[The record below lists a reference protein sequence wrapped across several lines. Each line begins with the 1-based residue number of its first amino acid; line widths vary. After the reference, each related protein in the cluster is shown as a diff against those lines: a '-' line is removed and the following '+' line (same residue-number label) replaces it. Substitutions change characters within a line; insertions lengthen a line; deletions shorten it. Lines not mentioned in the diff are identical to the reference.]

1 MVQRYKKNCTSASF
15 MLTKCAISL
24 NSAKIYIKL
33 TFSVPSNLHK
43 SFFFRTFAA
52 GKCCIMRNI
61 IITTLVMLFVLSG
74 CSPRQE
80 QYRIGVSQCLDDAWR
95 QKMNY
100 EMERELLLHPD
111 MTLSR
116 RIAYGSNEL
125 QCAQIDSFIRER
137 VDLLIVSPNE
147 AEQVKPAVTRAYRAG
162 IPVIVADRRVT
173 GDEWTAF
180 IGGDNYKVGLLM
192 AQWVLDKLKTSNLK
206 LQTSNSQTRGAAS
219 KPFVV
224 LEVAGLPG
232 STPATLRHKGM
243 MDGIEEAIPKAH
255 IVLESVMGRWYKENA
270 YEAVSDYLE
279 THPLPDVIVAHNDLM
294 AIGAADAVTRNL
306 SPVTHSPLS
315 IPIMGVD
322 GIQPGLQ
329 AIVEGKIECSA
340 TYSSRGDMVI
350 DAAARILHNE
360 PYVRDTVLETTLVDR
375 IAAYPMLKQ
384 DEAINRDLETFHVM
398 QVRLDNKWRLLQLD
412 RNILV
417 CCVCFF
423 FLLFVVSLSFILFNQ
438 QKMQKEIRRDILP
451 QLEEVQEAI
460 QLSKKDEAFAE
471 RLRQVVD
478 DYLKDPNLTVEFL
491 GSKLQLSRTQLFR
504 RVKAVAGKGPLD
516 YIRERRLARADE
528 LLRTTDMTIQ
538 QVALELGFSSPGYF
552 TKCYKEYFGHL
563 PSAR

>member
-1 MVQRYKKNCTSASF
+1 MKRRIIAIIVACVTMSLCLF
-15 MLTKCAISL
+15 MTGC
-24 NSAKIYIKL
+24 NS
-33 TFSVPSNLHK
+33 
-43 SFFFRTFAA
+43 RT
-52 GKCCIMRNI
+52 
-61 IITTLVMLFVLSG
+61 
-74 CSPRQE
+74 P

-111 MTLSR
+111 MSLSR

-125 QCAQIDSFIRER
+125 QCAQIDSFIKER

-147 AEQVKPAVTRAYRAG
+147 AKQVQPAVTRAYRAG
-162 IPVIVADRRVT
+162 IPVIVADRRVP

-180 IGGDNYKVGLLM
+180 IGGDNYKVGQLM
-192 AQWVLDKLKTSNLK
+192 AQWVIGKASDKGSKAK
-206 LQTSNSQTRGAAS
+206 G

-232 STPATLRHKGM
+232 STPATLRHRGM
-243 MDGIEEAIPKAH
+243 MEGIEEAKGEG
-255 IVLESVMGRWYKENA
+255 LEAKVEVQSVMGSWYKENA
-270 YEAVSDYLE
+270 YEVVSEYLE

-294 AIGAADAVTRNL
+294 AIGAAEAVTRNP

-322 GIQPGLQ
+322 GIHPGLQ
-329 AIVEGKIECSA
+329 AIVDGKIECSA
-340 TYSSRGDMVI
+340 TYSSRGDMII
-350 DAAARILHNE
+350 DAAARILHKE
-360 PYVRDTVLETTLVDR
+360 SYVHDTVLETTLMD
-375 IAAYPMLKQ
+375 ITAAYPMLKQ
-384 DEAINRDLETFHVM
+384 DEDITRDLETLHLF
-398 QVRLDNKWRLLQLD
+398 QTQTESKWRQLRYDKTLLITWL
-412 RNILV
+412 IVSIAL
-417 CCVCFF
+417 
-423 FLLFVVSLSFILFNQ
+423 FLLAAGYIIANQVKLQ
-438 QKMQKEIRRDILP
+438 QKIKQEILP
-451 QLEEVQEAI
+451 QLEDMQEAI

-478 DYLKDPNLTVEFL
+478 DYLTDPNLTVEFL

-516 YIRERRLARADE
+516 YIRERRLIRADE

-538 QVALELGFSSPGYF
+538 QVALELCFSSPGYF

>member
-1 MVQRYKKNCTSASF
+1 
-15 MLTKCAISL
+15 
-24 NSAKIYIKL
+24 
-33 TFSVPSNLHK
+33 
-43 SFFFRTFAA
+43 
-52 GKCCIMRNI
+52 MRNI
-61 IITTLVMLFVLSG
+61 IVSIVMLCLLMTG
-74 CSPRQE
+74 CNLRTP

-125 QCAQIDSFIRER
+125 QCAQIDSFIKER

-147 AEQVKPAVTRAYRAG
+147 AKQVQPAVTRAYRAG
-162 IPVIVADRRVT
+162 IPVIVADRRVP

-180 IGGDNYKVGLLM
+180 IGGDNYKVGRLM
-192 AQWVLDKLKTSNLK
+192 AQWVIGKASDKGSKAK
-206 LQTSNSQTRGAAS
+206 R

-243 MDGIEEAIPKAH
+243 MEGIEEAKGEG
-255 IVLESVMGRWYKENA
+255 LEAKVEVQSVMGSWYKENA
-270 YEAVSDYLE
+270 YEVVSAYLE

-294 AIGAADAVTRNL
+294 AIGAAEAAGGV
-306 SPVTHSPLS
+306 
-315 IPIMGVD
+315 PIMGVD
-322 GIQPGLQ
+322 GIHPGLQ
-329 AIVEGKIECSA
+329 AIVDGKIECSA
-340 TYSSRGDMVI
+340 TYSSRGDMII
-350 DAAARILHNE
+350 DAAARILHKE
-360 PYVRDTVLETTLVDR
+360 SYVRDTVLETALVD
-375 IAAYPMLKQ
+375 ITAAKPMLKQ
-384 DEAINRDLETFHVM
+384 DEAITRDLETFHVM

-423 FLLFVVSLSFILFNQ
+423 FLQ

-478 DYLKDPNLTVEFL
+478 DYLKDPNLNVEFL
-491 GSKLQLSRTQLFR
+491 GGKLQLSRTQLFR

-516 YIRERRLARADE
+516 YIRERRLLRADE

-538 QVALELGFSSPGYF
+538 QVALELCFSSPGYF

>member
-1 MVQRYKKNCTSASF
+1 
-15 MLTKCAISL
+15 
-24 NSAKIYIKL
+24 
-33 TFSVPSNLHK
+33 
-43 SFFFRTFAA
+43 
-52 GKCCIMRNI
+52 MRNI
-61 IITTLVMLFVLSG
+61 IVSVVALCMLMTG
-74 CSPRQE
+74 CNSRTP

-147 AEQVKPAVTRAYRAG
+147 AEQVQPAVTRAYRAG
-162 IPVIVADRRVT
+162 IPVIVADRRVP

-180 IGGDNYKVGLLM
+180 IGGDNYKVGRLM
-192 AQWVLDKLKTSNLK
+192 AQWVIGKASDKGSKAK
-206 LQTSNSQTRGAAS
+206 R

-243 MDGIEEAIPKAH
+243 MEGIEEAKGE
-255 IVLESVMGRWYKENA
+255 VLEAKVEVQSVMGRWYQENA
-270 YEAVSDYLE
+270 YEVVFAYLE
-279 THPLPDVIVAHNDLM
+279 NHPLPDVIVAHNDLM
-294 AIGAADAVTRNL
+294 AIGAAEAVAYYQTSHLKSQRY
-306 SPVTHSPLS
+306 V
-315 IPIMGVD
+315 PIMGVD
-322 GIQPGLQ
+322 GIHPGLQ
-329 AIVEGKIECSA
+329 AIVDGKIECSA

-350 DAAARILHNE
+350 DAAARILHDE

-384 DEAINRDLETFHVM
+384 DEAITRDLETLHIV
-398 QVRLDNKWRLLQLD
+398 QTQSEIKWKQLRFD
-412 RNILV
+412 RFVLV
-417 CCVCFF
+417 
-423 FLLFVVSLSFILFNQ
+423 LFVVFFFILFLITLSYIFIKQ
-438 QKMQKEIRRDILP
+438 RKIQTEIKHDIIP
-451 QLEEVQEAI
+451 QLENMQEAI
-460 QLSKKDEAFAE
+460 LLSKKDEAFAE

-478 DYLKDPNLTVEFL
+478 DYLKDPNLNVEFL
-491 GSKLQLSRTQLFR
+491 GGKLQLSRTQLFR

-516 YIRERRLARADE
+516 YIRERRLLRADE

-538 QVALELGFSSPGYF
+538 QVALELCFSSPGYF

>member
-1 MVQRYKKNCTSASF
+1 MKRRIIAIIVACVTMSF
-15 MLTKCAISL
+15 CLLMTGC
-24 NSAKIYIKL
+24 NSH
-33 TFSVPSNLHK
+33 TP
-43 SFFFRTFAA
+43 
-52 GKCCIMRNI
+52 
-61 IITTLVMLFVLSG
+61 
-74 CSPRQE
+74 

-111 MTLSR
+111 MTRSR

-125 QCAQIDSFIRER
+125 QCAQIDSFIKER

-147 AEQVKPAVTRAYRAG
+147 AEQVQPAVTKAYRAG
-162 IPVIVADRRVT
+162 IPVIVADRRVP

-180 IGGDNYKVGLLM
+180 IGGDNYKVGQLM
-192 AQWVLDKLKTSNLK
+192 AQWVIGKAKEYGVK
-206 LQTSNSQTRGAAS
+206 AKG

-243 MDGIEEAIPKAH
+243 MEGVEEADTKGR
-255 IVLESVMGRWYKENA
+255 IVVESVMGSWYKENA
-270 YEAVSDYLE
+270 HEVVSEYLE

-294 AIGAADAVTRNL
+294 AIGAAEAVTRNP
-306 SPVTHSPLS
+306 SPVTNSPLS

-322 GIQPGLQ
+322 GIHPGLQ
-329 AIVEGKIECSA
+329 AIVDGKIECSA
-340 TYSSRGDMVI
+340 TYSSRGDMII
-350 DAAARILHNE
+350 DAAARIIHNE
-360 PYVRDTVLETTLVDR
+360 PYVRDTVLETTLVD
-375 IAAYPMLKQ
+375 ITAAYPMLKQ
-384 DEAINRDLETFHVM
+384 DEDITRDLETLHIV
-398 QVRLDNKWRLLQLD
+398 QTQSESKWKQLRFD
-412 RNILV
+412 RFVLT
-417 CCVCFF
+417 
-423 FLLFVVSLSFILFNQ
+423 LFVVFFFILFVITLGYVFIKQ
-438 QKMQKEIRRDILP
+438 RKIQKEIKHDIIP
-451 QLEEVQEAI
+451 QLEGMQEAI

-478 DYLKDPNLTVEFL
+478 DYLTDPNLTVEFL

-516 YIRERRLARADE
+516 YIRERRLIRADE

-538 QVALELGFSSPGYF
+538 QVALELCFSSPGYF

>member
-1 MVQRYKKNCTSASF
+1 MKRRII
-15 MLTKCAISL
+15 AIIVACVTMSL
-24 NSAKIYIKL
+24 CLLMTGCNS
-33 TFSVPSNLHK
+33 
-43 SFFFRTFAA
+43 RT
-52 GKCCIMRNI
+52 
-61 IITTLVMLFVLSG
+61 
-74 CSPRQE
+74 P

-111 MTLSR
+111 MSLSR

-125 QCAQIDSFIRER
+125 QCAQIDSFIKER

-147 AEQVKPAVTRAYRAG
+147 AKQVQPAVTRAYRAG
-162 IPVIVADRRVT
+162 IPVIVADRRVP

-180 IGGDNYKVGLLM
+180 IGGDNYKVGQLM
-192 AQWVLDKLKTSNLK
+192 AQWVIGKASDKGSKAK
-206 LQTSNSQTRGAAS
+206 G

-232 STPATLRHKGM
+232 STPATLRHRGM
-243 MDGIEEAIPKAH
+243 MEGIEEAKGEG
-255 IVLESVMGRWYKENA
+255 LEAKVEVQSVMGSWYKENA
-270 YEAVSDYLE
+270 YEVVSEYLE

-294 AIGAADAVTRNL
+294 AIGAAEAVTRNP

-322 GIQPGLQ
+322 GIHPGLQ
-329 AIVEGKIECSA
+329 AIVDGKIECSA
-340 TYSSRGDMVI
+340 TYSSRGDMII
-350 DAAARILHNE
+350 DAAARILRKE
-360 PYVRDTVLETTLVDR
+360 SYVHDTVLETTLVD
-375 IAAYPMLKQ
+375 ITAAYPMLKQ
-384 DEAINRDLETFHVM
+384 DEDITRDLETLHLF
-398 QVRLDNKWRLLQLD
+398 QTQTESKWRQLRYDKTLLITWL
-412 RNILV
+412 IVSIAL
-417 CCVCFF
+417 
-423 FLLFVVSLSFILFNQ
+423 FLLAAGYIIANQVKLQ
-438 QKMQKEIRRDILP
+438 QKIKQEILP
-451 QLEEVQEAI
+451 QLEDMQEAI

-478 DYLKDPNLTVEFL
+478 DYLTDPTLNVEFL

-516 YIRERRLARADE
+516 YIRERRLIRADE

-538 QVALELGFSSPGYF
+538 QVALELCFSSPGYF

-563 PSAR
+563 PSMR

>member
-1 MVQRYKKNCTSASF
+1 
-15 MLTKCAISL
+15 
-24 NSAKIYIKL
+24 
-33 TFSVPSNLHK
+33 
-43 SFFFRTFAA
+43 
-52 GKCCIMRNI
+52 MRNI
-61 IITTLVMLFVLSG
+61 IVSIVMLCLLMTG
-74 CSPRQE
+74 CNSRTP

-125 QCAQIDSFIRER
+125 QCAQIDSFIKER

-147 AEQVKPAVTRAYRAG
+147 AKQVQPAVTRAYRAG
-162 IPVIVADRRVT
+162 IPVIVADRRVP

-180 IGGDNYKVGLLM
+180 IGGDNYKVGRLM
-192 AQWVLDKLKTSNLK
+192 AQWVIGKASDKGSKAK
-206 LQTSNSQTRGAAS
+206 R

-243 MDGIEEAIPKAH
+243 MEGIEEAKGEG
-255 IVLESVMGRWYKENA
+255 LEAKVEVQSVMGSWYKENA
-270 YEAVSDYLE
+270 YEVVSAYLE

-294 AIGAADAVTRNL
+294 AIGAAEAAGGV
-306 SPVTHSPLS
+306 
-315 IPIMGVD
+315 PIMGVD
-322 GIQPGLQ
+322 GIHPGLQ
-329 AIVEGKIECSA
+329 AIVDGKIECSA
-340 TYSSRGDMVI
+340 TYSSRGDMII
-350 DAAARILHNE
+350 DAAARILHKE
-360 PYVRDTVLETTLVDR
+360 SYVRDTVLETALVD
-375 IAAYPMLKQ
+375 ITAAKPMLKQ
-384 DEAINRDLETFHVM
+384 DEAITRDLETFHVM

-460 QLSKKDEAFAE
+460 QLSKKDEAFVE

-478 DYLKDPNLTVEFL
+478 DYLKDPNLNVEFL
-491 GSKLQLSRTQLFR
+491 SSKLQLSRTQLFR

-516 YIRERRLARADE
+516 YIRERRLIRADE

-538 QVALELGFSSPGYF
+538 QVALELCFSSPGYF

-563 PSAR
+563 PSVR

>member
-1 MVQRYKKNCTSASF
+1 MKRRIIAIIVACVTMSLCLF
-15 MLTKCAISL
+15 MTGC
-24 NSAKIYIKL
+24 N
-33 TFSVPSNLHK
+33 T
-43 SFFFRTFAA
+43 RT
-52 GKCCIMRNI
+52 
-61 IITTLVMLFVLSG
+61 
-74 CSPRQE
+74 P

-111 MTLSR
+111 MSLSR

-125 QCAQIDSFIRER
+125 QCAQIDSFIKER

-147 AEQVKPAVTRAYRAG
+147 AKQVQPAVTRAYRAG
-162 IPVIVADRRVT
+162 IPVIVADRRVP

-180 IGGDNYKVGLLM
+180 IGGDNYKVGQLM
-192 AQWVLDKLKTSNLK
+192 AQWVIGKASDKGSKAK
-206 LQTSNSQTRGAAS
+206 G

-232 STPATLRHKGM
+232 STPATLRHRGM
-243 MDGIEEAIPKAH
+243 MEGIEEAKGEG
-255 IVLESVMGRWYKENA
+255 LEAKVEVQSVMGSWYKENA
-270 YEAVSDYLE
+270 YEVVSEYLE

-294 AIGAADAVTRNL
+294 AIGAAEAVTRNP

-322 GIQPGLQ
+322 GIHPGLQ
-329 AIVEGKIECSA
+329 AIVDGKIECSA
-340 TYSSRGDMVI
+340 TYSSRGDMII
-350 DAAARILHNE
+350 DAAARILHKE
-360 PYVRDTVLETTLVDR
+360 SYVHDTVLETTLVD
-375 IAAYPMLKQ
+375 ITAAYPMLKQ
-384 DEAINRDLETFHVM
+384 DEDITRDLETLHLF
-398 QVRLDNKWRLLQLD
+398 QTQTESKWRQLRYDKTLLITWL
-412 RNILV
+412 IVSIAL
-417 CCVCFF
+417 
-423 FLLFVVSLSFILFNQ
+423 FLLAAGYIIANQVKLQ
-438 QKMQKEIRRDILP
+438 QKIKQEILP
-451 QLEEVQEAI
+451 QLEDMQEVI
-460 QLSKKDEAFAE
+460 LLSKKDEAFAE

-478 DYLKDPNLTVEFL
+478 DYLTDPNLTVEFL

-516 YIRERRLARADE
+516 YIRERRLIRADE

-538 QVALELGFSSPGYF
+538 QVALELCFSSPGYF

>member
-1 MVQRYKKNCTSASF
+1 
-15 MLTKCAISL
+15 
-24 NSAKIYIKL
+24 
-33 TFSVPSNLHK
+33 
-43 SFFFRTFAA
+43 
-52 GKCCIMRNI
+52 MRNI
-61 IITTLVMLFVLSG
+61 IISTFVLLLFLTG
-74 CSPRQE
+74 CSTRQP

-111 MTLSR
+111 MSLSR

-147 AEQVKPAVTRAYRAG
+147 AEQVQPAVTRAYRAG
-162 IPVIVADRRVT
+162 IPVIVADRRVP

-180 IGGDNYKVGLLM
+180 IGGDNYKVGRLM
-192 AQWVLDKLKTSNLK
+192 AQWVIGKASDKGSKAK
-206 LQTSNSQTRGAAS
+206 R

-243 MDGIEEAIPKAH
+243 MEGIEEAKGEG
-255 IVLESVMGRWYKENA
+255 LEAKVEVQSVMGRWYQENA
-270 YEAVSDYLE
+270 YEVVSAYLE
-279 THPLPDVIVAHNDLM
+279 NHPLPDVIVAHNDLM
-294 AIGAADAVTRNL
+294 AIGAAEAAKHHRVQ
-306 SPVTHSPLS
+306 

-350 DAAARILHNE
+350 DAAARILHAE
-360 PYVRDTVLETTLVDR
+360 PYVRDTVLETTLVDK

-384 DEAINRDLETFHVM
+384 DEAITRDLETLHIV
-398 QVRLDNKWRLLQLD
+398 QTQSENKWKQQRFY
-412 RNILV
+412 RFILI
-417 CCVCFF
+417 
-423 FLLFVVSLSFILFNQ
+423 LFVVFFFTLFIITLSYVFIKQ
-438 QKMQKEIRRDILP
+438 RKIQTEIKHDIIP
-451 QLEEVQEAI
+451 QLENMQEAI
-460 QLSKKDEAFAE
+460 LLSKKDEAFAE

-478 DYLKDPNLTVEFL
+478 DYLKDPNLNVEFL
-491 GSKLQLSRTQLFR
+491 GGKLQLSRTQLFR

-516 YIRERRLARADE
+516 YIRERRLLRADE

-538 QVALELGFSSPGYF
+538 QVALELCFSSPGYF

>member
-1 MVQRYKKNCTSASF
+1 
-15 MLTKCAISL
+15 
-24 NSAKIYIKL
+24 
-33 TFSVPSNLHK
+33 
-43 SFFFRTFAA
+43 
-52 GKCCIMRNI
+52 MRNI
-61 IITTLVMLFVLSG
+61 IISTFVLLLFLTG
-74 CSPRQE
+74 CSTRQP

-111 MTLSR
+111 MSLPR

-125 QCAQIDSFIRER
+125 QCAQIDSFIKER

-147 AEQVKPAVTRAYRAG
+147 AEQVQPAVTRAYRAG
-162 IPVIVADRRVT
+162 IPVIVADRRVP

-180 IGGDNYKVGLLM
+180 IGGDNYKVGRLM
-192 AQWVLDKLKTSNLK
+192 AQWVIGKASDKGSKAK
-206 LQTSNSQTRGAAS
+206 R

-243 MDGIEEAIPKAH
+243 MEGIEEAKGEG
-255 IVLESVMGRWYKENA
+255 LEAKVEVQSVMGRWYQENA
-270 YEAVSDYLE
+270 YEVVSAYLE
-279 THPLPDVIVAHNDLM
+279 NHPLPDVIVAHNDLM
-294 AIGAADAVTRNL
+294 AIGAAEAVTYYQTSHLKSQRY
-306 SPVTHSPLS
+306 V
-315 IPIMGVD
+315 PIMGVD
-322 GIQPGLQ
+322 GIHPGLQ
-329 AIVEGKIECSA
+329 AIVDGKIECSA
-340 TYSSRGDMVI
+340 TYSSRGDMII
-350 DAAARILHNE
+350 DAAARIIHKE
-360 PYVRDTVLETTLVDR
+360 PYVRDTVLETALVD
-375 IAAYPMLKQ
+375 ITAAKPMLKQ
-384 DEAINRDLETFHVM
+384 DEAITRDLETLHIVQM
-398 QVRLDNKWRLLQLD
+398 QSESKWKQQRFDRLVL
-412 RNILV
+412 I
-417 CCVCFF
+417 
-423 FLLFVVSLSFILFNQ
+423 LFVVFFFTLFILTLGYVFIKQ
-438 QKMQKEIRRDILP
+438 RRMQTEIKHDIIP
-451 QLEEVQEAI
+451 QLENMQEAI

-478 DYLKDPNLTVEFL
+478 DYLTDPNLTVEFL

-516 YIRERRLARADE
+516 YIRERRLLRADE

>member
-1 MVQRYKKNCTSASF
+1 
-15 MLTKCAISL
+15 
-24 NSAKIYIKL
+24 
-33 TFSVPSNLHK
+33 
-43 SFFFRTFAA
+43 
-52 GKCCIMRNI
+52 MRNI
-61 IITTLVMLFVLSG
+61 IISTLVLLLILTG
-74 CSPRQE
+74 CNSRTP

-147 AEQVKPAVTRAYRAG
+147 AEQVQPAVTRAYRAG
-162 IPVIVADRRVT
+162 IPVIVADRRVP

-180 IGGDNYKVGLLM
+180 IGGDNYKVGRLM
-192 AQWVLDKLKTSNLK
+192 AQWVIGKASDKGSKAK
-206 LQTSNSQTRGAAS
+206 G

-243 MDGIEEAIPKAH
+243 MEGIEEAKEEGLAAK
-255 IVLESVMGRWYKENA
+255 VEMQSVMGSWYKENA
-270 YEAVSDYLE
+270 HEVVSEYLE

-294 AIGAADAVTRNL
+294 AIGAAEAVAYYQTSHLKSQRY
-306 SPVTHSPLS
+306 

-322 GIQPGLQ
+322 GIRPGLQ
-329 AIVEGKIECSA
+329 AIVDGKIECSA

-350 DAAARILHNE
+350 DAAARIIHKE
-360 PYVRDTVLETTLVDR
+360 SYVRDTVLETALVD
-375 IAAYPMLKQ
+375 ITAAYPMLKQ
-384 DEAINRDLETFHVM
+384 VEAITRDLETLHIVQM
-398 QVRLDNKWRLLQLD
+398 QSESKWKQQRFDRLVL
-412 RNILV
+412 I
-417 CCVCFF
+417 
-423 FLLFVVSLSFILFNQ
+423 LFVVFFFTLFIITLGYVFVKQ
-438 QKMQKEIRRDILP
+438 RKIQTEIKHDIIP
-451 QLEEVQEAI
+451 QLENMQEAI

-478 DYLKDPNLTVEFL
+478 DYLTDPNLTVEFL

-538 QVALELGFSSPGYF
+538 QVALELCFSSPGYF

>member
-1 MVQRYKKNCTSASF
+1 M
-15 MLTKCAISL
+15 
-24 NSAKIYIKL
+24 
-33 TFSVPSNLHK
+33 
-43 SFFFRTFAA
+43 
-52 GKCCIMRNI
+52 
-61 IITTLVMLFVLSG
+61 
-74 CSPRQE
+74 
-80 QYRIGVSQCLDDAWR
+80 
-95 QKMNY
+95 
-100 EMERELLLHPD
+100 
-111 MTLSR
+111 
-116 RIAYGSNEL
+116 
-125 QCAQIDSFIRER
+125 
-137 VDLLIVSPNE
+137 
-147 AEQVKPAVTRAYRAG
+147 
-162 IPVIVADRRVT
+162 IVADRRVP

-180 IGGDNYKVGLLM
+180 IGGDNYKVGRLI
-192 AQWVLDKLKTSNLK
+192 AQWVIGKASDKGSKAN
-206 LQTSNSQTRGAAS
+206 G

-243 MDGIEEAIPKAH
+243 MEGIEEAKGEG
-255 IVLESVMGRWYKENA
+255 LEAKVEVQSVMGRWYKENA
-270 YEAVSDYLE
+270 YEVVSAYLE
-279 THPLPDVIVAHNDLM
+279 NHPLPDVIVAHNDLM
-294 AIGAADAVTRNL
+294 AIGAADAVTRNP

-322 GIQPGLQ
+322 GIHPGLQ
-329 AIVEGKIECSA
+329 AIVDGKIECSA
-340 TYSSRGDMVI
+340 TYSSRGDMII
-350 DAAARILHNE
+350 DVAARILHKE
-360 PYVRDTVLETTLVDR
+360 PYVRDTVLETALV
-375 IAAYPMLKQ
+375 
-384 DEAINRDLETFHVM
+384 DLETFHVM

-478 DYLKDPNLTVEFL
+478 DHLKDPNLTVEFL

-552 TKCYKEYFGHL
+552 TKCYKEHFGHL

>member
-1 MVQRYKKNCTSASF
+1 
-15 MLTKCAISL
+15 
-24 NSAKIYIKL
+24 
-33 TFSVPSNLHK
+33 
-43 SFFFRTFAA
+43 
-52 GKCCIMRNI
+52 MRNI
-61 IITTLVMLFVLSG
+61 IVSVVALCLLMTG
-74 CSPRQE
+74 CNSRTP

-111 MTLSR
+111 MSLSR

-125 QCAQIDSFIRER
+125 QCAQIDSFIKER

-147 AEQVKPAVTRAYRAG
+147 AKQVQPAVTRAYRAG
-162 IPVIVADRRVT
+162 IPVIVADRRVP

-180 IGGDNYKVGLLM
+180 IGGDNYKVGRLM
-192 AQWVLDKLKTSNLK
+192 AQWVIGKAGDKGSKAK
-206 LQTSNSQTRGAAS
+206 G

-243 MDGIEEAIPKAH
+243 LEGIEEAKEEGLAAK
-255 IVLESVMGRWYKENA
+255 VEMQSVMGSWYKENA
-270 YEAVSDYLE
+270 HEVVSKYLE

-294 AIGAADAVTRNL
+294 AIGAAEAVAYYQTSHLKSQRY
-306 SPVTHSPLS
+306 

-322 GIQPGLQ
+322 GIRPGLQ
-329 AIVEGKIECSA
+329 AIVDGKIECSA

-350 DAAARILHNE
+350 DAAARIIHKE
-360 PYVRDTVLETTLVDR
+360 SYVRDTVLETALVD
-375 IAAYPMLKQ
+375 ITAAYPMLKQ
-384 DEAINRDLETFHVM
+384 VEAITRDLETLHIVQM
-398 QVRLDNKWRLLQLD
+398 QSESKWKQQRFDRLVL
-412 RNILV
+412 I
-417 CCVCFF
+417 
-423 FLLFVVSLSFILFNQ
+423 LFVVFFFTLFIITLGYVFVKQ
-438 QKMQKEIRRDILP
+438 RKIQTEIKHDIIP
-451 QLEEVQEAI
+451 QLENMQEAI

-478 DYLKDPNLTVEFL
+478 DYLTDPNLTVEFL

-538 QVALELGFSSPGYF
+538 QVALELCFSSPGYF

>member
-1 MVQRYKKNCTSASF
+1 
-15 MLTKCAISL
+15 
-24 NSAKIYIKL
+24 
-33 TFSVPSNLHK
+33 
-43 SFFFRTFAA
+43 
-52 GKCCIMRNI
+52 MRNI
-61 IITTLVMLFVLSG
+61 IVSIVMLCLLMTG
-74 CSPRQE
+74 CNSRTP

-125 QCAQIDSFIRER
+125 QCAQIDSFIKER

-147 AEQVKPAVTRAYRAG
+147 AKQVQPAVTRAYRAG
-162 IPVIVADRRVT
+162 IPVIVADRRVP

-180 IGGDNYKVGLLM
+180 IGGDNYKVGRLM
-192 AQWVLDKLKTSNLK
+192 AQWVIGKASDKGSKAK
-206 LQTSNSQTRGAAS
+206 R

-243 MDGIEEAIPKAH
+243 MEGIEEAKGEG
-255 IVLESVMGRWYKENA
+255 LEAKVEVQSVMGSWYKENA
-270 YEAVSDYLE
+270 YEVVSAYLE

-294 AIGAADAVTRNL
+294 AIGAAEAAGGV
-306 SPVTHSPLS
+306 
-315 IPIMGVD
+315 PIMGVD
-322 GIQPGLQ
+322 GIHPGLQ
-329 AIVEGKIECSA
+329 AIVDGKIECSA
-340 TYSSRGDMVI
+340 TYSSRGDMII
-350 DAAARILHNE
+350 DAAARIIHKE
-360 PYVRDTVLETTLVDR
+360 PYVRDTVLETALVD
-375 IAAYPMLKQ
+375 ITAAKPMLKQ
-384 DEAINRDLETFHVM
+384 DEAITRDLETFHVM

-478 DYLKDPNLTVEFL
+478 DYLKDPNLNVEFL
-491 GSKLQLSRTQLFR
+491 SGKLQLSRTQLFR

-516 YIRERRLARADE
+516 YIRERRLIRADE